1 MKIIFNGKGIDIGA
15 KKLGS
20 FGKVR
25 GLMFLSRQTGNLLFE
40 FDKDVKIGI
49 HSWFVFFPFLAVW
62 LDSKDSVVDTR
73 VVRPFS
79 FYISPK
85 KSFRK
90 LLEIPMSE
98 TNEKLVKLLVGKG
111 KV

>member
-1 MKIIFNGKGIDIGA
+1 MKIIFNGKRIDVSA
-15 KKLGS
+15 KKVGS
-20 FGKVR
+20 FGKIR
-25 GLMFLSRQTGNLLFE
+25 GLIFSRGFDNLLFE

-62 LDSKDSVVDTR
+62 LDSKDSVVDVK

-79 FYISPK
+79 SYISPK
-85 KSFRK
+85 KYFRK

-98 TNEKLVKLLVGKG
+98 TNEKLVKLLVDKG